1 MNYISTR
8 NNQKSFTFRDVF
20 LKGLA
25 DDGGLFVPQSIKKFK
40 KEELDNLKNLSYND
54 LAVEIIYPF
63 IGDFMSKDN
72 LISMISKSY
81 TNFRSKDVVK
91 ISDLGNL
98 KVLELFHGP
107 TLAFKDIA
115 MQLIGNFY
123 QYHLTRDQKKIN
135 IIVATSGDTGA
146 AAIDALKGKANLNVF
161 VLHPNNKISPVQRK
175 LMTTHEESNVFNI
188 AVEGNFDDC
197 QNLVKSMFSD
207 EKFSKSI
214 NMSGA
219 NSINWARIVAQ
230 SVYYFYAYFKVGNG
244 QPLSFSVPTGNFG
257 DIYAGYLAKKLGL
270 PIDRLI
276 VATNKNDI
284 LHRAISGGDY
294 SQKKVEETNT
304 PSMDIQIASNFERL
318 LYDVKD
324 CNSEVTKDVM
334 SKIKNNE
341 YKIDKNDLDK
351 IKKNFISEMLDEN
364 ETLEIIKIINDENQ
378 IIVDPHTA
386 VGIGAVRKLGLEN
399 NCVVLSTA
407 HPCKFPKAIEDAIS
421 RTENLPDSLKY
432 VNDRKEKF
440 EVLSNDIEKVKKYVM
455 NSIWNLK

>member
-8 NNQKSFTFRDVF
+8 NNQKNFTFEDVF

-25 DDGGLFVPQSIKKFK
+25 DDGGLFVPKSINQLK
-40 KEELDNLKNLSYND
+40 KEDLDNLNSLSYKD
-54 LAVEIIYPF
+54 LAAEIIYPF
-63 IGDFMSKDN
+63 IGDFMSKDELSS
-72 LISMISKSY
+72 LISNSY
-81 TNFRSKDVVK
+81 SNFRVNDVVK

-115 MQLIGNFY
+115 MQLIGSFY
-123 QYHLTRDQKKIN
+123 QYHLRRDQKKIN

-146 AAIDALKGKANLNVF
+146 AAIDALKGKSNLNVF

-175 LMTTHEESNVFNI
+175 LMTIHEESNVFNI

-197 QNLVKSMFSD
+197 QNLVKSMFND
-207 EKFSKSI
+207 EKFSKAI
-214 NMSGA
+214 NMSGV
-219 NSINWARIVAQ
+219 NSINWARIIAQ
-230 SVYYFYAYFKVGNG
+230 SVYYFYAYFKVGNS
-244 QPLSFSVPTGNFG
+244 QPLSFCVPTGNFG

-270 PIDRLI
+270 PIDQLI

-294 SQKKVEETNT
+294 TQKKVEETNT

-318 LYDVKD
+318 LYDVKN
-324 CNSEVTKDVM
+324 CNSEITKDVM
-334 SKIKNNE
+334 SKIKDNT

-351 IKKNFISEMLDEN
+351 IKKNFISEMLDEK
-364 ETLEIIKIINDENQ
+364 ETVEMIKQINDEYQ
-378 IIVDPHTA
+378 IVVDPHTA
-386 VGIGAVRKLGLEN
+386 VGIGAVRKLGLEK

-407 HPCKFPKAIEDAIS
+407 HPCKFPKAIKDAIS
-421 RTENLPDSLKY
+421 KTENLPNSLNY

-440 EVLSNDIEKVKKYVM
+440 EVLPNDLEKVKDFVM
-455 NSIWNLK
+455 SSI